1 MSPWATLGPKGY
13 LSPSTTTSSWEWI
26 IIMNNILRRSH
37 LTDNFF
43 SPEIHGAERRKKHI
57 ILPTSSHSLTYKNCQ
72 LWWMP
77 DLINGGTSEGGTY
90 FKLPRLCPYKEPS
103 RIADLYIL
111 TTTYLIPTTYIIYYL
126 TIIIISVTTVLT
138 TYTITMK
145 I

>member
-1 MSPWATLGPKGY
+1 
-13 LSPSTTTSSWEWI
+13 
-26 IIMNNILRRSH
+26 
-37 LTDNFF
+37 
-43 SPEIHGAERRKKHI
+43 
-57 ILPTSSHSLTYKNCQ
+57 
-72 LWWMP
+72 MP

-145 I
+145 N